1 MTRDVPAPA
10 PDRAVPRCAAPPP
23 PTGGQPL
30 EASALNPFGFVRVL
44 WDGCVALGLM
54 YTGESTLKGS
64 ADQVPV
70 HDAPPPGH
78 PERLRPDL
86 PLTGY
91 EERLRRE
98 LGHSPYAGG
107 PL

>member
-1 MTRDVPAPA
+1 MPCPGAPL
-10 PDRAVPRCAAPPP
+10 PRRRS
-23 PTGGQPL
+23 GGQPL

-44 WDGCVALGLM
+44 WDGFVALGLM
-54 YTGESTLKGS
+54 HTGESTLRGCP
-64 ADQVPV
+64 DRDPV
-70 HDAPPPGH
+70 HDGPPPGH

-91 EERLRRE
+91 EERLRRQ